1 MLREVIDLLLLETR
15 VTETNKVMYI
25 NYLGTA
31 FSIRT
36 KHHWKE
42 GYLRYIDFIK
52 PRDIAR
58 LNRVTDRNL
67 LSKI

>member
-1 MLREVIDLLLLETR
+1 MLLVQTR

-25 NYLGTA
+25 NYLGAA

-42 GYLRYIDFIK
+42 GYLRYIDFIT
-52 PRDIAR
+52 PRDILR
-58 LNRVTDRNL
+58 LKRVTDRNL